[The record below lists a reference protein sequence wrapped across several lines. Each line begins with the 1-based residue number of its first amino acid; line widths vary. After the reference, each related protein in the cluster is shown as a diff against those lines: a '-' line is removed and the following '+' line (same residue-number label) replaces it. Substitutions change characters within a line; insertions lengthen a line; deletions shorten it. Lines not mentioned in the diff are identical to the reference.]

1 MDLTFS
7 MKDGVFNYRAC
18 AVIVRDGRLLAMKD
32 KRSPYYYLPGGR
44 VQLHETAEKAVL
56 REVREELQI
65 KATIVRPLWMVQN
78 FFTEDV
84 TGERFHE
91 LCMYFLVDAS
101 GTALPVMENHFTGA
115 EVAKGQEFYWLT
127 FEQVER
133 EYLYPLFLKKHIRS
147 LPEQLALLTE
157 IE

>member
-18 AVIVRDGRLLAMKD
+18 AVIVQNVRLLAMKD

-44 VQLHETAEKAVL
+44 VKLHETAEQAVL

-65 KATIVRPLWMVQN
+65 EADIVRPLWMAQN

-84 TGERFHE
+84 SGERFHE
-91 LCMYFLVDAS
+91 LCMYFLMDVS
-101 GTALPVMENHFTGA
+101 GTELPVVENHFIGA
-115 EVAKGQEFYWLT
+115 ETEKKQQFYWLT

-133 EYLYPLFLKKHIRS
+133 EYLYPLFLKKHIRN
-147 LPEQLALLTE
+147 LPEQFTLLTE